1 MTFPW
6 FIRNPLD
13 IKLLWD
19 SLRFSPLTPLS
30 SRQVS
35 EVLINEHNSPFL
47 VNYLIYLYLS
57 LIAFALPLE
66 FSLRKRNSLLIVFLL
81 HGSSPNFLHLR
92 KSFSLFQTHGRE
104 ALSVCQLV
112 PLPLQFYFLHYKFL
126 HSPGGPSLENL
137 KMYFLCSLLFVVI
150 SLPQGKLYKLVGMA
164 VVGE

>member
-1 MTFPW
+1 MTLILGAHDFSLVYKESIGHQAALGL
-6 FIRNPLD
+6 F
-13 IKLLWD
+13 
-19 SLRFSPLTPLS
+19 LRFSPLTPLS

-92 KSFSLFQTHGRE
+92 KSFSLF
-104 ALSVCQLV
+104 
-112 PLPLQFYFLHYKFL
+112 
-126 HSPGGPSLENL
+126 
-137 KMYFLCSLLFVVI
+137 
-150 SLPQGKLYKLVGMA
+150 
-164 VVGE
+164 